1 MQRQASRFRRDARC
15 IQTPTLM
22 RYSIT
27 LLLLAVA
34 GWANAQSSVT
44 ETLYKKHS
52 DALTLFFY
60 NNTLRMLNQTND
72 KDFDALIKDIEKM
85 RFLMI
90 KKASGFET
98 KDYQKLVADYKSDK
112 FEEMMS
118 SRHQGKNFEVFV
130 KEKNGETKGML
141 VLVNDTENLFI
152 LDILGRVAMDKISS
166 LYRTVNENTEIG
178 QKIKGMANK
187 EGQ

>member
-1 MQRQASRFRRDARC
+1 
-15 IQTPTLM
+15 M
-22 RYSIT
+22 RYIII
-27 LLLLAVA
+27 LLLLITAS
-34 GWANAQSSVT
+34 GANAQSSVT
-44 ETLYKKHS
+44 EALYKKHS

-90 KKASGFET
+90 KKANGFAT
-98 KDYQKLVADYKSDK
+98 SDYQKLVADYKAEK

-118 SRHQGKNFEVFV
+118 SRSQGKNFDVFI

-141 VLVNDTENLFI
+141 VLVNDAENLFV
-152 LDILGRVAMDKISS
+152 LDILGRIAMDKINS
-166 LYRTVNENTEIG
+166 LYRAVNENSEIG
-178 QKIKGMANK
+178 EKIKSMAK
-187 EGQ
+187 KDSQ